1 MVSRPRARQM
11 TSDERN
17 ISDLRRE
24 GRGWGG
30 AEGVNEQEHP
40 IASRRHKIKTSFF
53 VERIDV

>member
-1 MVSRPRARQM
+1 M

-24 GRGWGG
+24 G